1 MGLWL
6 KQDGELVPVSG
17 GSTGADGVD
26 GKGWTGGTYD
36 PATGTVTFTS
46 DDGLEFTTGDLR
58 GTDGIDGLDGNMWHV
73 GSGDPAS
80 TLGDPGDYYLDGE
93 AGWVWVKRTDTSWTN
108 LYVNLTGPPGS
119 VDNHDHDYLPLSGG
133 TLTSTLWSDGQFA
146 VLKLRHSTATSKPYM
161 SVYFEGTRAGFFGYP
176 SAASGGET

>member
-6 KQDGELVPVSG
+6 KQDDGELVPVSG
-17 GSTGADGVD
+17 GSTGADG
-26 GKGWTGGTYD
+26 KGWTGGSYD

-108 LYVNLTGPPGS
+108 LYVNLTGPPGLM
-119 VDNHDHDYLPLSGG
+119 VTGAAVTITTICLCRAAPVTGD
-133 TLTSTLWSDGQFA
+133 LTGRRQL
-146 VLKLRHSTATSKPYM
+146 
-161 SVYFEGTRAGFFGYP
+161 
-176 SAASGGET
+176 